1 MVDYPDYAGP
11 QPGFLEPV
19 YCLHP
24 LAEPAGQM
32 ELLLH
37 NARGHHGVS
46 LTFPVQQLLGVTFW
60 KNLAAEAEGYVTG
73 IEPSTGFPYT
83 RRLERAAGRV
93 PKLAPNATRH
103 FTIEVAIHTD
113 RASVTAAEQRFQN
126 N

>member
-1 MVDYPDYAGP
+1 MPGRNLNLGTSLLPASAGGTGRADGTFTAQYPRP
-11 QPGFLEPV
+11 SRGFLDLSRATAPG
-19 YCLHP
+19 CDAL
-24 LAEPAGQM
+24 
-32 ELLLH
+32 
-37 NARGHHGVS
+37 
-46 LTFPVQQLLGVTFW
+46 